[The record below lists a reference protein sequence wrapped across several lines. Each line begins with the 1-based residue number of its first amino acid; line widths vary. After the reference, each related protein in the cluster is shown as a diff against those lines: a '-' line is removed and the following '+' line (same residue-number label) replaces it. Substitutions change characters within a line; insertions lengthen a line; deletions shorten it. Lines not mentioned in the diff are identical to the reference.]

1 MKHFL
6 FTLFIALAAA
16 VSSSAQTLQ
25 VDPIYIGG
33 AASFEVQNATPGAIA
48 TDGHWHIQS
57 RHALARQGHLDFVH
71 GVASL

>member
-1 MKHFL
+1 MK
-6 FTLFIALAAA
+6 TLYLSIAIALTAA
-16 VSSSAQTLQ
+16 VSSNAQTLQ
-25 VDPIYIGG
+25 VDPIYVGG
-33 AASFEVQNATPGAIA
+33 AAAFEVQNATPGAIA